1 MTCGK
6 VKGRVLRKLGTALLC
21 GGLVCVIALACI
33 EAFVRP
39 TLVRMLDYKCRMSAE
54 RVISDAVFERFSDS
68 EAADDIVHLT
78 FGNDGSVTALNIDRA
93 KVNTLNALLT
103 DAVND
108 GIDRL
113 SAETVGISLGSLTG
127 IGLLYGSGAELCFRL
142 EPHGAAQ
149 TQLVSSFQSSGIN
162 QTMHSM
168 ILRVS
173 AELSP
178 VMPGFYQTVDVSCD
192 ILLAQTV
199 IVGKVPDSYSQI
211 VLDEQHLS
219 DIADIHI

>member
-39 TLVRMLDYKCRMSAE
+39 TLVRMLGYKCRMSAE

-68 EAADDIVHLT
+68 EAADDIVHL
-78 FGNDGSVTALNIDRA
+78 NIDRA

-113 SAETVGISLGSLTG
+113 SAENVGISLGSLTG